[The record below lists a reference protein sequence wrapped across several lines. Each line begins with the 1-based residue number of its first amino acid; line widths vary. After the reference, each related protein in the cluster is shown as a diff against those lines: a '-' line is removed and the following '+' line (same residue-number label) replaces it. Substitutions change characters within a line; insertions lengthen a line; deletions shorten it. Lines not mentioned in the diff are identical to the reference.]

1 MLLVERQVKVNMKRT
16 DDLKWTGGQGPAW
29 DDHRVS
35 LGVSKA
41 VEPIAQSREEMADE
55 TGSGSHTN

>member
-1 MLLVERQVKVNMKRT
+1 MKRT

-41 VEPIAQSREEMADE
+41 VEPIAQSWEEMADE
-55 TGSGSHTN
+55 TGSSSHTN